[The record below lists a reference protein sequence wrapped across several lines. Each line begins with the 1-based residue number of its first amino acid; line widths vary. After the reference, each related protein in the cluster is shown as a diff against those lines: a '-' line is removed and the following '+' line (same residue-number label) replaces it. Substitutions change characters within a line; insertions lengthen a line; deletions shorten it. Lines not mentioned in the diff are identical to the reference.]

1 MPRLPRA
8 LAAIATAATG
18 AGGRAPTPA
27 EAMAELARTIGPARA
42 PDFYGIGAEKAGTT
56 WLWQM
61 FRDHPAI
68 GVPRPKELR
77 YFAGLYLGTGAP
89 RPAAL
94 PILLRNAA
102 ALQNRPLLLAQLA
115 TEIRLAAGGDEAYLR
130 ILGKL
135 RGDLV
140 GDISPQYCMLRG
152 EGLAHMQRLA
162 PAARILLLMRDPVAR
177 AISGGKMKA
186 AAENPE
192 FDEARLRA
200 HTLVT
205 FQLDMSRYTA
215 ILERFEAAF
224 PGRVWA
230 GFFDDIVDR
239 PLAVLEEIC
248 AFLGVEFRAEF
259 FPRTKMTANPGKP
272 WPVSPDLRREAFGLL
287 ADEYDRLEAR
297 FPARVAA
304 WRTLYAR

>member
-8 LAAIATAATG
+8 LAVGSAPP
-18 AGGRAPTPA
+18 AGGTRMPSPA

-42 PDFYGIGAEKAGTT
+42 PDFYGIGAEKCGTT

-77 YFAGLYLGTGAP
+77 YFATLYLGTGAP
-89 RPAAL
+89 RAAAL

-102 ALQNRPLLLAQLA
+102 SLQKRPLLLAQLA

-135 RGDLV
+135 KGDLV
-140 GDISPQYCMLRG
+140 GDISPQYCMLPDAG
-152 EGLAHMQRLA
+152 IAHMQRLA
-162 PAARILLLMRDPVAR
+162 PEAKVIFLMRDPVSR

-192 FDEARLRA
+192 LDDARLRA
-200 HTLVT
+200 HTLVP
-205 FQLDMSRYTA
+205 FQIDMSRYSA
-215 ILERFEAAF
+215 ILDRFERAF
-224 PGRVWA
+224 PGRVWT
-230 GFFDDIVDR
+230 GFFDDIVER
-239 PLAVLEEIC
+239 PLAVLEELC
-248 AFLGVEFRAEF
+248 AFLGVEFRAEM
-259 FPRTKMTANPGKP
+259 FPHTAMTANPGKP
-272 WPVSPDLRREAFGLL
+272 FAVSAELKREVYGLL
-287 ADEYDRLEAR
+287 AGEYDRLEAR

-304 WRTLYAR
+304 WRAAYLR